1 MVNTIGNHDQ
11 ILSVAVSPIRFP
23 GVINLINATGGIIVP
38 LLIGEDAMKI
48 ALRKLNTA
56 HLL

>member
-11 ILSVAVSPIRFP
+11 ILSVAVSSIRFP